1 MTDFGASH
9 AVDLEDARIRVLHV
23 DDEPDLA
30 DVAATFVE
38 REDERFAVET
48 AASASEGLDRLA
60 DEAFDCVVSDY
71 EMPGQ
76 DGIAF
81 LETVRAE
88 YPELPFILY
97 TGKGSEEVASEAISA
112 GVTDYLQKETGTSQY
127 AVLANRI
134 ANAVEQY
141 RSKRELEANRER
153 LSLFFDQSPLG
164 VIEWNDDFEIARLN
178 DRAEAILGYAE
189 SDLVGNSWERIVP
202 GSDREQVSEVVSN
215 LLRAEDGYHS
225 INANVRADGERIVC
239 EWHNR
244 VVTDDAGETVAVF
257 SQFQDITDRREREA
271 DGERKTRAMNEA
283 PVGIT
288 ISDPSRDDNP
298 LVYANDRFEQIT
310 GYAESDVLGRNCR
323 FLQGDHTADEPVAA
337 MRAAIDAGEPVTVEL
352 RNYRKD
358 GTEFWNRVSIAPV
371 RTPDGEIT
379 NYVGF
384 QQDVTAEKDREL
396 RLERSERRY
405 RAIFNDPNILVGL
418 LDTDG
423 TVLEVNET
431 AMAYVDATHDEVT
444 GQPFWAT
451 PWFDHSEAV
460 QQAVR
465 GWIDRA
471 ADGEYVEFEA
481 DLLRPDG
488 EPYTVEGVFRPV
500 TNDEGEV
507 VSLLV
512 SDRDITERRERERE
526 LQRYESYLEE
536 SSDIITVLDE
546 DGTITYQSPAVER
559 ILGYETDAL
568 VGQRGFDYIHP
579 DDEQKVFGAFTD
591 LVAEPEE
598 MVTVECRFRTA
609 DGEWRWIEIRGTN
622 RLDQDAI
629 DGVVTN
635 NRDITERRAREREL
649 EETNVLL
656 STLIETLP
664 VGVLAEDESRNVL
677 MVNERLLELFDI
689 SAAPDGVIGADCGRL
704 AEDLSDRFVDPER
717 FVTRISELL
726 TQRDSVRD
734 EEVSLRDGRTLARSY
749 EPIELPDGFGHLWV
763 YRDITDRKDREQAL
777 TQERD
782 RLDEFA
788 SVVSHDLRN
797 PLNVAQGR
805 LEFVREECDSEHL
818 DAIATAL
825 HRIERI
831 TEDVL
836 WLAREGRD
844 IGALAPVDLDEAVDE
859 AWTLVTDG
867 AGGAELHHAADDG
880 PLPTV
885 EADDDRLYQLLEN
898 LFRNAIE
905 HGGEDVV
912 VTVGTV
918 EDGFYVEDDGPGVP
932 EAERDDIFDAGYST
946 KEAGTGFGLNIVE
959 QIAEAHG
966 WEIAVADGADGG
978 ARFEISGVA
987 FAAE

>member
-1 MTDFGASH
+1 MTHFGASS
-9 AVDLEDARIRVLHV
+9 AVDPTDARIRVLHV

-30 DVAATFVE
+30 EVASTFLE

-141 RSKRELEANRER
+141 RSKRELEASRER
-153 LSLFFDQSPLG
+153 LSLFFDQSPFG
-164 VIEWNDDFEIARLN
+164 VIEWNEEFEVARIN
-178 DRAEAILGYAE
+178 AKAESILGYAE
-189 SDLVGNSWERIVP
+189 GELVGASWERIVP
-202 GSDREQVSEVVSN
+202 GSDRESVEAVVSN
-215 LLRAEDGYHS
+215 LLRDEDGYHS
-225 INANVRADGERIVC
+225 INANVREDGERIVC

-244 VVTDDAGETVAVF
+244 VVTDDDGETVAIF
-257 SQFQDITDRREREA
+257 SQFRDITDRQARA
-271 DGERKTRAMNEA
+271 DESELKTRAMDEA

-288 ISDPSRDDNP
+288 ISGPSREDNP
-298 LVYANDRFEQIT
+298 LIYANERFEQLT
-310 GYAESDVLGRNCR
+310 GYAESEVVGRNCR
-323 FLQGDHTADEPVAA
+323 FLQGEDTAAEPVAE
-337 MRAAIDAGEPVTVEL
+337 MRSAIEAGEPVTAEL

-371 RTPDGEIT
+371 RTPDGAIT

-384 QQDVTAEKDREL
+384 QQDVTATKS
-396 RLERSERRY
+396 SERRLQQKERRY
-405 RAIFNDPNILVGL
+405 QAIFNDPNILVGL
-418 LDTDG
+418 IDTDG
-423 TVLEVNET
+423 TVLDINQT
-431 AMAYVDATHDEVT
+431 AMEYVAATHEEVT
-444 GQPFWAT
+444 GRPFWET
-451 PWFDHSEAV
+451 PWFDHSESV
-460 QQAVR
+460 QQSVR
-465 GWIDRA
+465 EWIDRA
-471 ADGEYVEFEA
+471 ADGEYVDFEA
-481 DLLRPDG
+481 DLERPNGD
-488 EPYTVEGVFRPV
+488 PYTVEGVFRPV

-507 VSLLV
+507 VSLLI
-512 SDRDITERRERERE
+512 SDRDITERKQRERE
-526 LQRYESYLEE
+526 LRQYESYLEE

-546 DGTITYQSPAVER
+546 AGTITYQSPAVER

-568 VGQRGFDYIHP
+568 VGQHGFDYIHP
-579 DDEQKVFGAFTD
+579 DDEDEVREAFTD
-591 LVAEPEE
+591 LVAEPEGT
-598 MVTVECRFRTA
+598 VTVEGRFRTA

-622 RLDQDAI
+622 RLGYDAI
-629 DGVVTN
+629 EGVVTN
-635 NRDITERRAREREL
+635 NRDITGRIEREQEL

-664 VGVLAEDESRNVL
+664 VGVLAEDGSRTVL
-677 MVNERLLELFDI
+677 MVNERLLELFDM
-689 SAAPDGVIGADCGRL
+689 SASPDGVIGSDCELL
-704 AEDLSDRFVDPER
+704 AEELSERFVDSGQ
-717 FVTRISELL
+717 FVTRIAELVA
-726 TQRDSVRD
+726 QRDSVRN

-763 YRDITDRKDREQAL
+763 YRDITDRKDRERAL

-788 SVVSHDLRN
+788 GVVSHDLRN

-805 LEFVREECDSEHL
+805 LEFVQEECDSEHL

-836 WLAREGRD
+836 WLAREGRAVGELTP
-844 IGALAPVDLDEAVDE
+844 IALERAIDD
-859 AWTLVTDG
+859 AWTLVTDDV
-867 AGGAELHHAADDG
+867 ASAELRYASDDG
-880 PLPTV
+880 PLPTI

-898 LFRNAIE
+898 LFRNALD

-918 EDGFYVEDDGPGVP
+918 NDGFYIEDNGPGIP
-932 EAERDDIFDAGYST
+932 EAEREDVFNAGYST
-946 KEAGTGFGLNIVE
+946 KETGTGFGLNIVE

-966 WEIAVADGADGG
+966 WEISVTEGADGG

-987 FAAE
+987 SA

>member
-1 MTDFGASH
+1 MTHFGASS
-9 AVDLEDARIRVLHV
+9 AVDPTDARIRVLHV

-30 DVAATFVE
+30 EVASTFLE
-38 REDERFAVET
+38 REDERFVVET
-48 AASASEGLDRLA
+48 AASAGAGLERLA
-60 DEAFDCVVSDY
+60 EETFDCIVSDY

-81 LETVRAE
+81 LEAIRAE
-88 YPELPFILY
+88 HPELPFILY
-97 TGKGSEEVASEAISA
+97 TGKGSEEVASDAISA

-141 RSKRELEANRER
+141 RSKRELEASRER
-153 LSLFFDQSPLG
+153 LSLFFDQSPFG
-164 VIEWNDDFEIARLN
+164 VIEWNEEFEVARIN
-178 DRAEAILGYAE
+178 AKAESILGYAE
-189 SDLVGNSWERIVP
+189 GELVGASWERIVP
-202 GSDREQVSEVVSN
+202 GSDRESVEAVVSN
-215 LLRAEDGYHS
+215 LLRDEDGYHS
-225 INANVRADGERIVC
+225 INANVREDGERIVC

-244 VVTDDAGETVAVF
+244 VVTDDDGETVAIF
-257 SQFQDITDRREREA
+257 SQFRDITDRQARA
-271 DGERKTRAMNEA
+271 DESELKTRAMDEA

-288 ISDPSRDDNP
+288 ISGPSREDNP
-298 LVYANDRFEQIT
+298 LIYANERFEQLT
-310 GYAESDVLGRNCR
+310 GYAESEVVGRNCR
-323 FLQGDHTADEPVAA
+323 FLQGEDTAAEPVAE
-337 MRAAIDAGEPVTVEL
+337 MRSAIEAGEPVTAEL

-371 RTPDGEIT
+371 RTPDGAIT

-384 QQDVTAEKDREL
+384 QQDVTATKS
-396 RLERSERRY
+396 SERRLQQKERRY
-405 RAIFNDPNILVGL
+405 QAIFNDPNILVGL
-418 LDTDG
+418 IDTDG
-423 TVLEVNET
+423 TVLDINQT
-431 AMAYVDATHDEVT
+431 AMEYVAATHEEVT
-444 GQPFWAT
+444 GRPFWET
-451 PWFDHSEAV
+451 PWFDHSESV
-460 QQAVR
+460 QQSVR
-465 GWIDRA
+465 EWIDRA
-471 ADGEYVEFEA
+471 ADGEYVDFEA
-481 DLLRPDG
+481 DLERPNGD
-488 EPYTVEGVFRPV
+488 PYTVEGVFRPV

-507 VSLLV
+507 VSLLI
-512 SDRDITERRERERE
+512 SDRDITERKQRERE
-526 LQRYESYLEE
+526 LRQYESYLEE

-546 DGTITYQSPAVER
+546 AGTITYQSPAVER

-568 VGQRGFDYIHP
+568 VGQHGFDYIHP
-579 DDEQKVFGAFTD
+579 DDEDEVREAFTD
-591 LVAEPEE
+591 LVAEPEGT
-598 MVTVECRFRTA
+598 VTVEGRFRTA

-622 RLDQDAI
+622 RLGYDAI
-629 DGVVTN
+629 EGVVTN
-635 NRDITERRAREREL
+635 NRDITGRIEREQEL

-664 VGVLAEDESRNVL
+664 VGVLAEDGSRTVL
-677 MVNERLLELFDI
+677 MVNERLLELFDM
-689 SAAPDGVIGADCGRL
+689 SASPDGVIGSDCELL
-704 AEDLSDRFVDPER
+704 AEELSERFVDSGQ
-717 FVTRISELL
+717 FVTRIAELVA
-726 TQRDSVRD
+726 QRDSVRN

-763 YRDITDRKDREQAL
+763 YRDITDRKDRERAL

-788 SVVSHDLRN
+788 GVVSHDLRN

-805 LEFVREECDSEHL
+805 LEFVQEECDSEHL

-836 WLAREGRD
+836 WLAREGRAVGELTP
-844 IGALAPVDLDEAVDE
+844 IALERAIDD
-859 AWTLVTDG
+859 AWTLVTDDV
-867 AGGAELHHAADDG
+867 ASAELRYASDDG
-880 PLPTV
+880 PLPTI

-898 LFRNAIE
+898 LFRNALD

-918 EDGFYVEDDGPGVP
+918 NDGFYIEDNGPGIP
-932 EAERDDIFDAGYST
+932 EAEREDVFNAGYST
-946 KEAGTGFGLNIVE
+946 KETGTGFGLNIVE

-966 WEIAVADGADGG
+966 WEISVTEGADGG

-987 FAAE
+987 SA